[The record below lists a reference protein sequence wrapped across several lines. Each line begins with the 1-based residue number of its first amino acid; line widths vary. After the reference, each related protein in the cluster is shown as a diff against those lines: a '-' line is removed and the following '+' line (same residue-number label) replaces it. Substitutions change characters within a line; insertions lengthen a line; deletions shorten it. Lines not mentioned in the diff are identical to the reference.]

1 MIHAV
6 NSGDVLAQRRL
17 TQGVTGNAHW
27 RTDFLGQ
34 ASDGRLKESPQ
45 AYLLEMTPGEVLLA
59 HFHAVDQ
66 FQIFVAGSGN
76 LGRTHTD
83 VTPVLVHYADHHTG
97 YGPIEASAQG
107 FSYFTLRARSDSGVV
122 YLHHPGYR
130 DKLLPSRRRHF
141 TASLRLSTAPVLAQR
156 TDTEV
161 SALYPQDMA
170 VDDGLGAFLY
180 RMGPGLS
187 LRVPQAAAASGG
199 QYLLVLNGS
208 VQHGGKAYPA
218 WSVLYSDPAGD
229 AMEVSAGA
237 GGAEWLFLQF
247 PATPQTGTAP

>member
-1 MIHAV
+1 MINAIDA
-6 NSGDVLAQRRL
+6 GDVLAQRRL

-45 AYLLEMTPGEVLLA
+45 AYLLEMTPGEILLP

-66 FQIFVAGSGN
+66 FQIFVAGSGGV
-76 LGRTHTD
+76 GRTHAD

-141 TASLRLSTAPVLAQR
+141 TASVRLNTAPVLAQR
-156 TDTEV
+156 SDV
-161 SALYPQDMA
+161 SVSSLCPQDLA
-170 VDDGLGAFLY
+170 VDDGLGACLY
-180 RMGPGLS
+180 RMGPGLP
-187 LRVPQAAAASGG
+187 LRAPQPATASGG

-218 WSVLYSDPAGD
+218 WSVLYSATAGE
-229 AMEVSAGA
+229 AIEVSAGA
-237 GGAEWLFLQF
+237 LGAELLALQF
-247 PATPQTGTAP
+247 PVTPQAAATP